1 MWPQRKKPRLKH
13 RYYIGFNRTTTT
25 NSFNFLPQ
33 NSAPTMFTFSSVYI
47 AASREVQQE
56 RGVLFFWF
64 HYFSMNIN
72 TFRLVTQLF
81 VSPLG
86 LRMLPL
92 RTSTE
97 RTAYRKDV
105 LAVLISNR
113 REVLALA
120 ELWRQH
126 PESSRKK
133 LPAF

>member
-1 MWPQRKKPRLKH
+1 
-13 RYYIGFNRTTTT
+13 
-25 NSFNFLPQ
+25 
-33 NSAPTMFTFSSVYI
+33 
-47 AASREVQQE
+47 
-56 RGVLFFWF
+56 
-64 HYFSMNIN
+64 MNIN

-113 REVLALA
+113 REVFALA